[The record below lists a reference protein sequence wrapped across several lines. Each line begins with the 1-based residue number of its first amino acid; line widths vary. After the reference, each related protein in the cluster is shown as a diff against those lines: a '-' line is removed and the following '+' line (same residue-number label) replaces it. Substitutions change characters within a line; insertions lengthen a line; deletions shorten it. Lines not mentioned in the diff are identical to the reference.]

1 MVHTALA
8 PLKGAAMIDV
18 KRFTGAAQV
27 RAARSFC
34 HTQNYNGGFSCH
46 RDDELRPMERFAES
60 GKTRMCAIRRVFH
73 AGSDAACSLLCPHRM
88 FRSRSAWLRVL
99 RLYETPDSL
108 APAGA
113 ALDEHLSLPEARVH
127 ARSRFRSVGDPGR
140 FALYS
145 VHNGDSAPLLALA
158 APSAESEGEHTLVAV
173 REFRRVPLAA
183 SSLALT
189 VFTARN
195 GRAVQV
201 VAAIAHFVERAVD
214 LYQPGY
220 LLLAHSLEEP
230 RICLLLTAV
239 HDSSALGAGATA
251 AFSLD
256 TLLAELTPFLL
267 RAPETYEYCPEEA
280 SEPALGAVS
289 PYAV

>member
-1 MVHTALA
+1 LQILGKAHVGHSSRVSRNRRRGMLVAL
-8 PLKGAAMIDV
+8 PD
-18 KRFTGAAQV
+18 
-27 RAARSFC
+27 
-34 HTQNYNGGFSCH
+34 
-46 RDDELRPMERFAES
+46 
-60 GKTRMCAIRRVFH
+60 
-73 AGSDAACSLLCPHRM
+73 RM
-88 FRSRSAWLRVL
+88 FRSRSSWLRVL
-99 RLYETPDSL
+99 RLYDTADSL
-108 APAGA
+108 TPAA
-113 ALDEHLSLPEARVH
+113 AVVDEQLSLADARIH

-145 VHNGDSAPLLALA
+145 VHNGDSVPLLALV
-158 APSAESEGEHTLVAV
+158 APAAESEGEHTLIAV

-189 VFTARN
+189 IFTARP

-230 RICLLLTAV
+230 RTCLLLMAV
-239 HDSSALGAGATA
+239 HDSTALGAGATA

-256 TLLAELTPFLL
+256 ALMPELAPLLAE
-267 RAPETYEYCPEEA
+267 APETYAYCPEEA
-280 SEPALGAVS
+280 AEPAIGAVS

>member
-1 MVHTALA
+1 MLVAL
-8 PLKGAAMIDV
+8 PD
-18 KRFTGAAQV
+18 
-27 RAARSFC
+27 
-34 HTQNYNGGFSCH
+34 
-46 RDDELRPMERFAES
+46 
-60 GKTRMCAIRRVFH
+60 
-73 AGSDAACSLLCPHRM
+73 RM
-88 FRSRSAWLRVL
+88 FRSRSSWLRVL
-99 RLYETPDSL
+99 RLYDITDTLTP
-108 APAGA
+108 AEA
-113 ALDEHLSLPEARVH
+113 ARDEQLSLLDARVH

-145 VHNGDSAPLLALA
+145 VHNGESAPLLALA
-158 APSAESEGEHTLVAV
+158 APAAESDGEHTLVAV

-183 SSLALT
+183 SSLAMT
-189 VFTARN
+189 VFTARP

-230 RICLLLTAV
+230 RTCLLLMAV
-239 HDSSALGAGATA
+239 HDSAALGAAATA

-256 TLLAELTPFLL
+256 ALLPELAPLL
-267 RAPETYEYCPEEA
+267 MRAPETYEYYP
-280 SEPALGAVS
+280 EPAAEPMAGAVS

>member
-1 MVHTALA
+1 
-8 PLKGAAMIDV
+8 
-18 KRFTGAAQV
+18 
-27 RAARSFC
+27 
-34 HTQNYNGGFSCH
+34 
-46 RDDELRPMERFAES
+46 
-60 GKTRMCAIRRVFH
+60 
-73 AGSDAACSLLCPHRM
+73 M
-88 FRSRSAWLRVL
+88 FRSRSSWLRVL
-99 RLYETPDSL
+99 RLYEAADAL
-108 APAGA
+108 PAGEA
-113 ALDEHLSLPEARVH
+113 AADEPLSLQDARIH

-158 APSAESEGEHTLVAV
+158 APAAESEGEHTLVAV

-189 VFTARN
+189 VFTARP

-230 RICLLLTAV
+230 RTCLLLMAV
-239 HDSSALGAGATA
+239 HDSSALGAAATA

-256 TLLAELTPFLL
+256 TLLAEVMPLL
-267 RAPETYEYCPEEA
+267 SRAPETYEYCPEEA
-280 SEPALGAVS
+280 TEPVIGAVS

>member
-1 MVHTALA
+1 MLVAL
-8 PLKGAAMIDV
+8 PL
-18 KRFTGAAQV
+18 
-27 RAARSFC
+27 
-34 HTQNYNGGFSCH
+34 
-46 RDDELRPMERFAES
+46 
-60 GKTRMCAIRRVFH
+60 RM
-73 AGSDAACSLLCPHRM
+73 L
-88 FRSRSAWLRVL
+88 RSRSSWLRVL
-99 RLYETPDSL
+99 RLYDRSRGMTS
-108 APAGA
+108 A
-113 ALDEHLSLPEARVH
+113 AAVVDEQLSLLDARVH
-127 ARSRFRSVGDPGR
+127 ARSRFRSVGDPDR

-145 VHNGDSAPLLALA
+145 VHNADSAPLLALA
-158 APSAESEGEHTLVAV
+158 GPAAESEDEHTLVAV

-189 VFTARN
+189 IFTARP

-230 RICLLLTAV
+230 RTCLLLMAV
-239 HDSSALGAGATA
+239 HDSAALGAAATA

-256 TLLAELTPFLL
+256 GLLVELAPLLAG
-267 RAPETYEYCPEEA
+267 APETYDYYP
-280 SEPALGAVS
+280 EPAAEPVLGAVS

>member
-1 MVHTALA
+1 MVVALPA
-8 PLKGAAMIDV
+8 
-18 KRFTGAAQV
+18 
-27 RAARSFC
+27 
-34 HTQNYNGGFSCH
+34 
-46 RDDELRPMERFAES
+46 
-60 GKTRMCAIRRVFH
+60 
-73 AGSDAACSLLCPHRM
+73 RM
-88 FRSRSAWLRVL
+88 FRPRSSWLRVL
-99 RLYETPDSL
+99 RLYEATDSYTP
-108 APAGA
+108 A
-113 ALDEHLSLPEARVH
+113 AAMVDEQLTLLDARVH

-145 VHNGDSAPLLALA
+145 VHNGDSVPLLALA
-158 APSAESEGEHTLVAV
+158 APSAESEGEHTLIAV

-189 VFTARN
+189 VFTARP

-201 VAAIAHFVERAVD
+201 VAALAHFVERAVD

-230 RICLLLTAV
+230 RTSLLLMAV
-239 HDSSALGAGATA
+239 HDSTALSTGATA

-256 TLLAELTPFLL
+256 ALMPELQPLLG
-267 RAPETYEYCPEEA
+267 RAPETYAYCPEPA
-280 SEPALGAVS
+280 VEPVIGAVS

>member
-1 MVHTALA
+1 
-8 PLKGAAMIDV
+8 
-18 KRFTGAAQV
+18 
-27 RAARSFC
+27 
-34 HTQNYNGGFSCH
+34 
-46 RDDELRPMERFAES
+46 
-60 GKTRMCAIRRVFH
+60 
-73 AGSDAACSLLCPHRM
+73 M
-88 FRSRSAWLRVL
+88 FRPRSSWLRVL
-99 RLYETPDSL
+99 RLYEATDSYTP
-108 APAGA
+108 A
-113 ALDEHLSLPEARVH
+113 AAMVDEQLTLLDARVH

-145 VHNGDSAPLLALA
+145 VHNGDSVPLLALA
-158 APSAESEGEHTLVAV
+158 APSAESEGEHTLIAV

-189 VFTARN
+189 VFTARP

-201 VAAIAHFVERAVD
+201 VAALAHFVERAVD

-230 RICLLLTAV
+230 RTSLLLMAV
-239 HDSSALGAGATA
+239 HDSTALSTGATA

-256 TLLAELTPFLL
+256 ALMPELQPLLG
-267 RAPETYEYCPEEA
+267 RAPETYAYCPEPA
-280 SEPALGAVS
+280 VEPVIGAVS

>member
-1 MVHTALA
+1 MLVAL
-8 PLKGAAMIDV
+8 PD
-18 KRFTGAAQV
+18 
-27 RAARSFC
+27 
-34 HTQNYNGGFSCH
+34 
-46 RDDELRPMERFAES
+46 
-60 GKTRMCAIRRVFH
+60 
-73 AGSDAACSLLCPHRM
+73 RM

-99 RLYETPDSL
+99 RLYEATDSL
-108 APAGA
+108 APAA
-113 ALDEHLSLPEARVH
+113 APQDDSLALLDARIH

-158 APSAESEGEHTLVAV
+158 APAAESEGEHTLVAV

-189 VFTARN
+189 VFTARG

-201 VAAIAHFVERAVD
+201 VAAIAHFVEHAVD

-230 RICLLLTAV
+230 RTCLLLTAV
-239 HDSSALGAGATA
+239 HDSNALGAGATA

-256 TLLAELTPFLL
+256 ALITELAPLLS

-280 SEPALGAVS
+280 SEPLLGAVS

>member
-1 MVHTALA
+1 
-8 PLKGAAMIDV
+8 
-18 KRFTGAAQV
+18 
-27 RAARSFC
+27 
-34 HTQNYNGGFSCH
+34 
-46 RDDELRPMERFAES
+46 
-60 GKTRMCAIRRVFH
+60 
-73 AGSDAACSLLCPHRM
+73 M
-88 FRSRSAWLRVL
+88 FRSRSSWLRVL
-99 RLYETPDSL
+99 RLYETADSL
-108 APAGA
+108 AEAGIG
-113 ALDEHLSLPEARVH
+113 DEQLLLVDARVH

-145 VHNGDSAPLLALA
+145 VHNGDTAPLLALA
-158 APSAESEGEHTLVAV
+158 APSAESEGEHTLIAV

-189 VFTARN
+189 LFTARS

-201 VAAIAHFVERAVD
+201 VATLAHFVERAVD

-230 RICLLLTAV
+230 RISLLLMAV
-239 HDSSALGAGATA
+239 HDSTALGAGATA

-256 TLLAELTPFLL
+256 GLLPELTPLL
-267 RAPETYEYCPEEA
+267 SRLPETYAYCPEPA
-280 SEPALGAVS
+280 TEPMLGAVS

>member
-1 MVHTALA
+1 
-8 PLKGAAMIDV
+8 
-18 KRFTGAAQV
+18 
-27 RAARSFC
+27 
-34 HTQNYNGGFSCH
+34 
-46 RDDELRPMERFAES
+46 
-60 GKTRMCAIRRVFH
+60 MCAIHRVFR
-73 AGSDAACSLLCPHRM
+73 GPGGAAWSLLCPERM
-88 FRSRSAWLRVL
+88 FRSRSSWLRVL
-99 RLYETPDSL
+99 RFYEATDS
-108 APAGA
+108 PASDA
-113 ALDEHLSLPEARVH
+113 SMVDEHLSLLDARVH

-140 FALYS
+140 FAVYS

-158 APSAESEGEHTLVAV
+158 APAAESEDEHTLIAV

-189 VFTARN
+189 IFTARP

-230 RICLLLTAV
+230 RTCLLLMAV
-239 HDSSALGAGATA
+239 HDSTALGAGATA

-256 TLLAELTPFLL
+256 GLMPELAPLLAE
-267 RAPETYEYCPEEA
+267 APETYAYCPEEA
-280 SEPALGAVS
+280 AEPVMGAVS

>member
-1 MVHTALA
+1 MLVA
-8 PLKGAAMIDV
+8 
-18 KRFTGAAQV
+18 
-27 RAARSFC
+27 
-34 HTQNYNGGFSCH
+34 
-46 RDDELRPMERFAES
+46 FA
-60 GKTRMCAIRRVFH
+60 
-73 AGSDAACSLLCPHRM
+73 DRM
-88 FRSRSAWLRVL
+88 FRSRSSWLRVL
-99 RLYETPDSL
+99 RLYEITDSFTP
-108 APAGA
+108 A
-113 ALDEHLSLPEARVH
+113 AAAVDEQLSLLDARVH

-158 APSAESEGEHTLVAV
+158 APSAESEDEHTLIAV

-183 SSLALT
+183 SSLAMT
-189 VFTARN
+189 IFTARP

-201 VAAIAHFVERAVD
+201 VAALAHFVERAVD

-230 RICLLLTAV
+230 RTSLLLMAV
-239 HDSSALGAGATA
+239 HDSTALGAGATA

-256 TLLAELTPFLL
+256 ALMPELSPLLA
-267 RAPETYEYCPEEA
+267 RGPETYEYCPEMA
-280 SEPALGAVS
+280 AEPVLGAVS

>member
-1 MVHTALA
+1 MVVAL
-8 PLKGAAMIDV
+8 PG
-18 KRFTGAAQV
+18 
-27 RAARSFC
+27 
-34 HTQNYNGGFSCH
+34 
-46 RDDELRPMERFAES
+46 
-60 GKTRMCAIRRVFH
+60 
-73 AGSDAACSLLCPHRM
+73 RM
-88 FRSRSAWLRVL
+88 FRPRSSWLRVL
-99 RLYETPDSL
+99 RLYETTDSYT
-108 APAGA
+108 PAA
-113 ALDEHLSLPEARVH
+113 AIVDEQLTMLDARVH

-158 APSAESEGEHTLVAV
+158 APSAESEGEHTLIAV

-189 VFTARN
+189 IFTARP

-201 VAAIAHFVERAVD
+201 VAALAHFVERAVD

-230 RICLLLTAV
+230 RTSLLLMAV
-239 HDSSALGAGATA
+239 HDSTALSAGATA

-256 TLLAELTPFLL
+256 ALMPELTPLL
-267 RAPETYEYCPEEA
+267 FRGPETFEYCPEPA
-280 SEPALGAVS
+280 AEPAIGAVS

>member
-1 MVHTALA
+1 MLVALH
-8 PLKGAAMIDV
+8 D
-18 KRFTGAAQV
+18 
-27 RAARSFC
+27 
-34 HTQNYNGGFSCH
+34 
-46 RDDELRPMERFAES
+46 
-60 GKTRMCAIRRVFH
+60 
-73 AGSDAACSLLCPHRM
+73 RM
-88 FRSRSAWLRVL
+88 FRSRSSWLRVL
-99 RLYETPDSL
+99 RLYDISDGLTP
-108 APAGA
+108 A
-113 ALDEHLSLPEARVH
+113 AVAVDEQLSLLDARVH

-158 APSAESEGEHTLVAV
+158 APAAESEGEHTLVAV

-189 VFTARN
+189 VFTARP

-230 RICLLLTAV
+230 RTCLLLMAV
-239 HDSSALGAGATA
+239 HDSAALGAAATA

-256 TLLAELTPFLL
+256 ALLPELTPLL
-267 RAPETYEYCPEEA
+267 ARTPETYEYCPEPA
-280 SEPALGAVS
+280 AEPVLGAVS